1 MLTFILKKKYQDN
14 MGEQIADSSQAILR
28 FEVVN
33 FKYKRRRH

>member
-1 MLTFILKKKYQDN
+1 

-33 FKYKRRRH
+33 FKHKRRNYWLIRIS